1 MTAGKARTTRRTRN
15 DPRREATRV
24 AIIEAA
30 ESLFAESG
38 IDGVSLRQIGAASGS
53 SNTGV
58 VAYHFGSKAALL
70 EAIFHYRLPAI
81 EARRGELLS
90 EVQAA
95 GQGGELLPLLRAL
108 WLPLYEQR
116 DERGRHSY
124 AGFLAALMRSSR
136 GQSRLGVSE
145 HYKVSSR
152 LGRLIRA
159 ALPLKVRA
167 HYPQRVNT
175 STWMITGALRLMEQA
190 GTAGGKKKTTGPSGE
205 AWFDDTLRMVGAA
218 LQAPPGA

>member
-1 MTAGKARTTRRTRN
+1 MTSAKARTPRRTRN
-15 DPRREATRV
+15 DPRRESTRV

-81 EARRGELLS
+81 EARRDKLLS
-90 EVQAA
+90 EVQQAE
-95 GQGGELLPLLRAL
+95 QDRELLPLLRAL

-116 DERGRHSY
+116 DECGRHSY
-124 AGFLAALMRSSR
+124 AGFLAALMRSSW
-136 GQSRLGVSE
+136 GPSRLEVSE
-145 HYKVSSR
+145 HYEVSSR
-152 LGRLIRA
+152 LGRLIGA
-159 ALPLKVRA
+159 ALPASVRA
-167 HYPQRVNT
+167 QYPQRLNT

-190 GTAGGKKKTTGPSGE
+190 GTAGRKKKSAGPYGE
-205 AWFDDTLRMVGAA
+205 AWFEDTLRMVGAA